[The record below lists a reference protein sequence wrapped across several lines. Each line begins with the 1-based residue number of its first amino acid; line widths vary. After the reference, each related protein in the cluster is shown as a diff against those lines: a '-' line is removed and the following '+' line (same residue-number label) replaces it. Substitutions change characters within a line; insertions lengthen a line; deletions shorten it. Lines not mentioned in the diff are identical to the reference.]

1 MIGELALRAARCALR
16 VRCARASLRARSR
29 VCGSLSLSLLPFRS
43 EGAVR
48 DVESLHEGLH

>member
-29 VCGSLSLSLLPFRS
+29 VCGSLSLLPFRS